1 MTAGNAIL
9 LFLAGVAMIV
19 VGVVGGVAEPS
30 AIVLLLPA
38 GLIVATLGFMKL
50 LNAGGRL
57 KRNFALFLLAASLA
71 GAVFG
76 LYAVLAAPQ
85 GEAGGAAFALIIGLF
100 GLLLAPGL
108 LLMGPA
114 TTARVVTRRAA
125 IPVVDVDD
133 DDDDDD
139 DGDDDPPADKKPL
152 DDDAPDRNSTGEVG
166 GGDEKRRDTAVA
178 WSSLPDSAS
187 HDGGSS
193 SASSASDTGGSSSS
207 SSDSGSSSS
216 SSD

>member
-100 GLLLAPGL
+100 GLL
-108 LLMGPA
+108 GPA

-193 SASSASDTGGSSSS
+193 SSSSASDTGGSSSSS